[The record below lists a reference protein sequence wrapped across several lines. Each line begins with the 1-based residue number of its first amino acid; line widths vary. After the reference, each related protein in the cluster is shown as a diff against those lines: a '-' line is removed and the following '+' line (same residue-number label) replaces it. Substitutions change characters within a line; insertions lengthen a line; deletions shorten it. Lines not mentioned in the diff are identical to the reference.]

1 MMDEGLF
8 NALVVFTLLNL
19 TDIVTTYNVVRKWG
33 AGAEANPIAR
43 FVIQRLGV
51 AGMFLL
57 KYAGMATIIVV
68 GLLTNSLETSI
79 WINNIILGAITA
91 WNSYENHR
99 LKREEKSDA

>member
-1 MMDEGLF
+1 MMDEGLL

-43 FVIQRLGV
+43 FIIQRLGV
-51 AGMFLL
+51 AGLFLL
-57 KYAGMATIIVV
+57 KYAGMTGIIIV

-79 WINNIILGAITA
+79 WVNNIILGAITA
-91 WNSYENHR
+91 WNSYENYK
-99 LKREEKSDA
+99 LKREEKSDT